1 MGELLSKESKI
12 QNVLECRGLRK
23 AFGRVQALDGIDL
36 AVAPG
41 RIHGFL
47 GPNGAGKTTAIRA
60 VLGQLRL
67 DGGEIRVFGLDPL
80 RDIADVHSRLAYVPG
95 DTALW
100 PNLTGGECIDLL
112 VRLRGS
118 QDAVRRDE
126 LVERFELD
134 PTRRIRGYSKGN
146 RQKVALIAAFACRA
160 ELLLLDE
167 PTSGLD
173 PVMEERFLRT
183 VREERDRGA
192 TVLLSTHIMS
202 EVEALCDSV
211 TIVKDGRTAYSG
223 TLAGLRERASARIRI
238 REGDG
243 ALRAFDVP
251 HSQADRTLAE
261 LLAQG
266 ASVFGVDRSME
277 RIFLGFYEEEEG

>member
-23 AFGRVQALDGIDL
+23 AFGRVQALDGLDL

-80 RDIADVHSRLAYVPG
+80 RDIADVHRRLAYVPG

-146 RQKVALIAAFACRA
+146 RQ
-160 ELLLLDE
+160 
-167 PTSGLD
+167 
-173 PVMEERFLRT
+173 
-183 VREERDRGA
+183 
-192 TVLLSTHIMS
+192 
-202 EVEALCDSV
+202 
-211 TIVKDGRTAYSG
+211 
-223 TLAGLRERASARIRI
+223 
-238 REGDG
+238 
-243 ALRAFDVP
+243 
-251 HSQADRTLAE
+251 
-261 LLAQG
+261 
-266 ASVFGVDRSME
+266 
-277 RIFLGFYEEEEG
+277 